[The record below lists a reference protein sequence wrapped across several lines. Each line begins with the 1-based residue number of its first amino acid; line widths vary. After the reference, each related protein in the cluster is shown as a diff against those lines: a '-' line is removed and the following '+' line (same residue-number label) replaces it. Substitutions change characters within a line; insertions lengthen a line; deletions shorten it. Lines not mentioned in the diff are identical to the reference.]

1 MEKILHNITEN
12 TDIVDIQPLKQLVK
26 KLRPGIFRSK
36 KVAIKRVDKLIELL
50 RENEAYQKGLNRY
63 LNTIFSSGDSHS
75 LLTESGILSSEGFFS
90 ESFRKIA
97 HIFLPPVP
105 QENVLRDAINMVFN
119 KKSDYV
125 WFKTIPTPLLEELL
139 ILIFQ
144 HPVEENKR
152 KNFVTLLNAVEI
164 LIHRVTAIGL
174 DAEIIKR
181 HPDLLNHDSPFL
193 VVNKEVIDL
202 LQNIES
208 SDSFSIDTEK
218 LKRCVTL
225 IKECDRVAKKIRDNQ
240 HSEGASLALTYL
252 LQRMHQHLIRIL
264 TLLEILSHFESK
276 EKWKPISVFLKNI
289 VQYENKKNSIKELF
303 LKNIGFLAFQI
314 TEHTGKTGEHYITNN
329 KKEYVKMLY
338 SAMGGGFI
346 VAFLTWFKAAI
357 YYLKLAPFGESFLYS
372 MNYSFGFIGI
382 HLTHST
388 LATKQ
393 PAMTASKIAASLDI
407 KGSVEEAIKN
417 LSALIVKTFRS
428 QFVAFV
434 GNMFVA
440 FPVAI
445 VIAII
450 YYWIAGSHIL
460 GDAKAFKIIENLHP
474 WESFSLMHGAIAG
487 LCLFL
492 SGVISGYYDNA
503 VMFQKIPERLKHQPF
518 LKFIMPKSWLNKLS
532 RYIENNLGSL
542 AGNFFLGIFL
552 GSMGTLGHFLGLPID
567 IQHVTFASGN
577 FGLSLVSVGTQ
588 IDFMTFLHTVIGI
601 IGVGF
606 MNFIVSFGLA
616 IFIAIQSR
624 RVAFNK
630 TGLLLKY
637 LFVHLFTRPLDFLF
651 PPEDKTTEE
660 VTEELENE
668 ALKEKT
674 ED

>member
-1 MEKILHNITEN
+1 MEKVLRNIAEN
-12 TDIVDIQPLKQLVK
+12 TDISDLQPLKELVK
-26 KLRPGIFRSK
+26 KLRPGVFKSNK
-36 KVAIKRVDKLIELL
+36 TVIKRVEKLIELL
-50 RENEAYQKGLNRY
+50 KENEAYQKSLSRY
-63 LNTIFSSGDSHS
+63 LSAIFSTGDSHS

-90 ESFRKIA
+90 ESFKKIS
-97 HIFLPPVP
+97 HVFLPPVP
-105 QENVLRDAINMVFN
+105 QEKVLRDVVNMVFN
-119 KKSDYV
+119 KKKDYV
-125 WFKTIPTPLLEELL
+125 WFKSIPSKLLEELL
-139 ILIFQ
+139 TVIFQ
-144 HPVEENKR
+144 HTSDEYKA
-152 KNFVTLLNAVEI
+152 KNFGTLINAIEI

-181 HPDLLNHDSPFL
+181 HPNLLNRDSPFL
-193 VVNKEVIDL
+193 ILNKEVIDL
-202 LQNIES
+202 LQSIENS
-208 SDSFSIDTEK
+208 GEFSVNKEK
-218 LKRCVTL
+218 LKNCVAL
-225 IKECDRVAKKIRDNQ
+225 IKECDRVAKKVRNDQ
-240 HSEGASLALTYL
+240 HEEGASLALTYL

-264 TLLEILSHFESK
+264 TLLEILSYFESK
-276 EKWKPISVFLKNI
+276 EKWKPISTFLKDI
-289 VQYENKKNSIKELF
+289 VLYENKKNSLKELF

-314 TEHTGKTGEHYITNN
+314 TEHAGKTGEHYITHS
-329 KKEYVKMLY
+329 KKEYIKMLY

-407 KGSVEEAIKN
+407 KGSVEDSIKN

-445 VIAII
+445 AIAIL
-450 YYWIAGSHIL
+450 YFWIVGNHIL
-460 GDAKAFKIIENLHP
+460 GDAKAFTIIENLHP

-487 LCLFL
+487 LCLFF

-503 VMFQKIPERLKHQPF
+503 VKFQKIPERLKHQPF
-518 LKFIMPKSWLNKLS
+518 LKFILPKSWLNKLS
-532 RYIENNLGSL
+532 NYIENNLGSL

-552 GSMGTLGHFLGLPID
+552 GTMGTLGHFLGLPLD

-577 FGLSLVSVGTQ
+577 FGLSLVAVGTK
-588 IDFMTFLHTVIGI
+588 IDFITFVYTVIGI

-616 IFIAIQSR
+616 IFVAIQSR

-637 LFVHLFTRPLDFLF
+637 LLLHLFTKPLDYLF
-651 PPEDKTTEE
+651 PPEEIVGKEE
-660 VTEELENE
+660 LTEELE
-668 ALKEKT
+668 K
-674 ED
+674 